1 MSKLHHSGPLML
13 STHERETTA
22 HLHLLWSWNSTIWR
36 LEHSRIYLFRGI
48 FKGNS
53 PNWVF
58 STGILNFPFQ
68 WWELTGL
75 TCECHFWHG
84 EFQLSEYWTAFAVSL
99 IKGKHRE
106 NSNFSLTIILKILV
120 NKQVQMKQ
128 VKESYSSGALFSYY
142 WVRFPFQRRVYK
154 DLPRGESQGVVV
166 NSNSHSRS
174 LARRFT
180 QLT

>member
-1 MSKLHHSGPLML
+1 MIQSLEGMKLRVQSQGPPWNLWYLMQSIMGVTHNGSHSDG
-13 STHERETTA
+13 TTTA

-36 LEHSRIYLFRGI
+36 LEHSRIYVFRGI

-68 WWELTGL
+68 WWELTRL

-84 EFQLSEYWTAFAVSL
+84 EFQLSEYWTAFAISL
-99 IKGKHRE
+99 INGKHRE

-120 NKQVQMKQ
+120 NKLVLMKQ

-142 WVRFPFQRRVYK
+142 
-154 DLPRGESQGVVV
+154 
-166 NSNSHSRS
+166 
-174 LARRFT
+174 
-180 QLT
+180 